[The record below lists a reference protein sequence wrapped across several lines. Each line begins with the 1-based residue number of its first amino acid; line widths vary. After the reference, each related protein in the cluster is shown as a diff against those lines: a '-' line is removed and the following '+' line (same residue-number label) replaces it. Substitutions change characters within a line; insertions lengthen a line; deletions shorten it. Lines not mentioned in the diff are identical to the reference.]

1 MPRFY
6 FDVRERAEVTPH
18 NDGLEFG
25 SLGAAEYE
33 AARAAA
39 EIGRDHLPKGKA
51 HDVTVE
57 VRDEHGQQVFTVT
70 VSMTMRRMARVI
82 A

>member
-6 FDVRERAEVTPH
+6 FDVRERTEVTPH

-39 EIGRDHLPKGKA
+39 EIGRDNLPKGKA
-51 HDVTVE
+51 RDVTVE